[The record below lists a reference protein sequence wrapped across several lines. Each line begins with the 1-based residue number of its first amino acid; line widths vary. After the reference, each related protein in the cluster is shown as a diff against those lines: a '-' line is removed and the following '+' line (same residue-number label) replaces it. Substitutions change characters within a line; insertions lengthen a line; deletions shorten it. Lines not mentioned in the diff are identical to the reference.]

1 MNLGF
6 AHAQEVRYFETV
18 YLLATENL
26 AEQAHISRVILNHK
40 NLERLFPHERG
51 WCGNLTTD
59 SQKLSM
65 LFTTSR
71 NPSRS
76 TGLVM

>member
-18 YLLATENL
+18 YLLATEHL

-40 NLERLFPHERG
+40 NLER
-51 WCGNLTTD
+51 
-59 SQKLSM
+59 
-65 LFTTSR
+65 
-71 NPSRS
+71 PS
-76 TGLVM
+76 